1 MLGIKYV
8 FYVVLNKKK
17 EKKQGSKV
25 RFKSMDIPAPLVE
38 LENSAIISPSG
49 ILEPQDVDDG
59 LSSISLM

>member
-8 FYVVLNKKK
+8 FHVVLNKKK
-17 EKKQGSKV
+17 EKKT
-25 RFKSMDIPAPLVE
+25 RFESMDIPAPLVE

>member
-1 MLGIKYV
+1 
-8 FYVVLNKKK
+8 
-17 EKKQGSKV
+17 
-25 RFKSMDIPAPLVE
+25 MDIPAPLVE